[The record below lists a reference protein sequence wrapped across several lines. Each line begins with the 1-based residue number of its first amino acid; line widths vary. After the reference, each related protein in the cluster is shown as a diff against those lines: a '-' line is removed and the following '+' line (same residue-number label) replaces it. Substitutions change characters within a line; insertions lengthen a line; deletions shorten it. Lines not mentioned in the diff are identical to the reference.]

1 MEEDESS
8 TQPEERENQEARS
21 GFIDSIWDWRE
32 KIRQEE
38 TRFALLEQKWQ
49 KLGVQRNQERHVQ
62 EGPSRIRQVESED
75 SELQEA
81 RWIKKQD
88 RILDVQEKI
97 DRLTYHFLHL
107 RLTLVNWLGD
117 GTIEGQVQKDMQE
130 LERAMLDQVQ
140 GMIRDAE
147 RKNVEKELQ
156 AQGVGRNINV
166 GWAAEH
172 GEGSGATQTFN
183 QIIRQIIDGANE
195 YRVQVTS
202 GDITEDGTSIGK
214 QKGAVLLNK
223 NALNGQADIKSC
235 SSQSIGTPDSL

>member
-1 MEEDESS
+1 MDEDESS

-32 KIRQEE
+32 KVRQEE
-38 TRFALLEQKWQ
+38 THFALLEQKWQ

-62 EGPSRIRQVESED
+62 EGPSSRIRQVESED

-117 GTIEGQVQKDMQE
+117 GTTEGQVQKDMQE
-130 LERAMLDQVQ
+130 LERAILDRVQ

-156 AQGVGRNINV
+156 AQGVGRNIHV

-172 GEGSGATQTFN
+172 GEGLGATQTFN
-183 QIIRQIIDGANE
+183 QIIRQIIDGGNE
-195 YRVQVTS
+195 YRAQVTS
-202 GDITEDGTSIGK
+202 GDITEDGTSIWQTEGSGVIE
-214 QKGAVLLNK
+214 QK
-223 NALNGQADIKSC
+223 C
-235 SSQSIGTPDSL
+235 TERSS